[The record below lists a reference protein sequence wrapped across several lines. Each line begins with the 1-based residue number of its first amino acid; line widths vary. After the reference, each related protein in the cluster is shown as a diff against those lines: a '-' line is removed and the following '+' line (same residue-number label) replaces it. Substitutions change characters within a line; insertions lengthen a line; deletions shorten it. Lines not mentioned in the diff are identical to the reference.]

1 MWIGDDR
8 SIVCCQR
15 GRGIGVLSSRDC
27 CGIRSV
33 WSIRISCG
41 AVWSSREEDAGPA
54 PLHHP
59 PGLRPQLS
67 SPTPN
72 NSKVNKNA
80 S

>member
-41 AVWSSREEDAGPA
+41 AVWSSR
-54 PLHHP
+54 
-59 PGLRPQLS
+59 
-67 SPTPN
+67 
-72 NSKVNKNA
+72 
-80 S
+80 